1 MAYQQPRRGPGR
13 KQNSVAF
20 AVSIFLH
27 LLVIW
32 IISLE
37 FNLFE
42 QEPDR
47 PFEVALMEVEPA
59 QGAVDIVPQ
68 TDPLPPA
75 SDEAHESHQDVE
87 RRSVEVTSRETAS
100 VDLAPVVQKKE
111 KAAGQVAAR
120 RVEQRPVRAAEPARK
135 RVVDDPESRALP
147 EDGEVPAQSAQKP
160 SMAES
165 TRSLAAAD
173 SESEDKKKKKYSG
186 KYQGWEA
193 VEKFPARVRRALL
206 SRSSFVTPETMLEI
220 SERKREI
227 FHRYFVGVHANSI
240 HPIFAEKFLR
250 SLNDRPGRDPIN
262 NANLRMYAEFEIAKD
277 GTVGRV
283 RVVRPSG
290 NWEFDAGA
298 VDALYKASPFSKPP
312 KAIFSWN
319 KRVYTKW
326 GFFRNH
332 RKCGV
337 FNAQPYILEKPKKWR
352 TIAALGSTNRLVLLW

>member
-1 MAYQQPRRGPGR
+1 MAYQQPQCGPGR

-32 IISLE
+32 VVSLE

-47 PFEVALMEVEPA
+47 PLEVALMEVEPA

-68 TDPLPPA
+68 TAPLPPGEVA
-75 SDEAHESHQDVE
+75 SK
-87 RRSVEVTSRETAS
+87 ETAS
-100 VDLAPVVQKKE
+100 VDLTPVVPKKE
-111 KAAGQVAAR
+111 KAANHDTAR
-120 RVEQRPVRAAEPARK
+120 RVEQRPDQAAEPARK
-135 RVVDDPESRALP
+135 RVAHDPESRVLP
-147 EDGEVPAQSAQKP
+147 EDGEVPVQSAQKP
-160 SMAES
+160 SMTAS
-165 TRSLAAAD
+165 NRPLVAAD
-173 SESEDKKKKKYSG
+173 SDSENKKKSKYSG

-220 SERKREI
+220 SERKRKI
-227 FHRYFVGVHANSI
+227 FHRYFVGVHAHSI
-240 HPIFAEKFLR
+240 HPIFADTFLE

-337 FNAQPYILEKPKKWR
+337 FNAEPYILEKPKKWR
-352 TIAALGSTNRLVLLW
+352 TIAALGSTKRSVLWW